1 MRVAWLSIVNV
12 VGRRKQQGAVAVAA
26 VASAA
31 VMPVTAAPMSLASS
45 SESPLSEPSAASS
58 SEPLPWAN
66 RSSSQAGP
74 GCSMASSIHI
84 TRPAES
90 GHLKSESSQSL
101 AALEST
107 AASVLM
113 ALPESTTDSECV
125 SGNAGMPVCDADRR
139 VWKRVR
145 TGEPAGDTDPDPV

>member
-1 MRVAWLSIVNV
+1 M
-12 VGRRKQQGAVAVAA
+12 
-26 VASAA
+26 
-31 VMPVTAAPMSLASS
+31 AP
-45 SESPLSEPSAASS
+45 
-58 SEPLPWAN
+58 
-66 RSSSQAGP
+66 
-74 GCSMASSIHI
+74 SIHI